1 MFLQMGEW
9 NGRQIV
15 PIDWVAASTEPS
27 APTAPGAEQYGL
39 QWWMAP
45 DAPEGEF
52 YARGIYGQYIYVNR
66 ALNVVITANGADRG
80 FRTPGA
86 NMQNIAMFRRIADA
100 M

>member
-1 MFLQMGEW
+1 
-9 NGRQIV
+9 
-15 PIDWVAASTEPS
+15 
-27 APTAPGAEQYGL
+27 
-39 QWWMAP
+39 MAP